1 MIRRLQDSDDGFSL
15 HLPRCTNL
23 LDTADVLTDLTLR
36 LQQAE
41 GLARVCAA
49 AMLDQTLEED
59 DLRHALGLL
68 HLYLRLLR
76 QGLARWQVSPF
87 ETRHNQAAGAGEE
100 RGHDL

>member
-15 HLPRCTNL
+15 YLPRCTNL

-49 AMLDQTLEED
+49 ALLDPTLEED

-68 HLYLRLLR
+68 HLYCRVLR
-76 QGLARWQVSPF
+76 QGVARWQVSPF
-87 ETRHNQAAGAGEE
+87 ETQDNQPTDAEGG
-100 RGHDL
+100 